1 MQVHNNR
8 EIFVVAILRYFI
20 SWYIPQPL
28 YTVDPNDKYA
38 SYNGAAEALSS
49 IVHISSTCWWTSSHD
64 SSFVCIGADEIHLSC
79 NGFLKSLTSRVTSWV
94 SWGLHLGSKEVERNS
109 MPPHFSLLYVLAL
122 LYCCDLIIRSEKMD
136 FMRMWSMSNCVTIPG
151 Y

>member
-1 MQVHNNR
+1 MINDWTVALKYQCRTDVLRGYVSRWGQDRPVPCNNPTQCKCISNNR
-8 EIFVVAILRYFI
+8 EIFVVAILRYFN
-20 SWYIPQPL
+20 SWYIQILYTLNLKLVPQPL

-38 SYNGAAEALSS
+38 YNGAAEALSS

-94 SWGLHLGSKEVERNS
+94 SWL
-109 MPPHFSLLYVLAL
+109 
-122 LYCCDLIIRSEKMD
+122 
-136 FMRMWSMSNCVTIPG
+136 
-151 Y
+151 

>member
-1 MQVHNNR
+1 MINDWTVALKYQCRTDVLRGYVSRWGQDRPVPCNNPTQCKCISNNR

-28 YTVDPNDKYA
+28 YTIDPNDKYA
-38 SYNGAAEALSS
+38 YNGAAEALSS

-94 SWGLHLGSKEVERNS
+94 SW
-109 MPPHFSLLYVLAL
+109 
-122 LYCCDLIIRSEKMD
+122 D
-136 FMRMWSMSNCVTIPG
+136 
-151 Y
+151 